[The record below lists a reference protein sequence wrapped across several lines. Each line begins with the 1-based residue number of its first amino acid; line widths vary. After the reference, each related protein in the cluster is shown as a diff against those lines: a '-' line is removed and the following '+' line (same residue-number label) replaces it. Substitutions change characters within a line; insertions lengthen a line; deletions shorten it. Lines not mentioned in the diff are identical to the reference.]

1 MFSQWKVCMFFQ
13 VYISPLKLTVH
24 ELLQLL
30 YNNSWTI
37 CRSNQQ
43 SEGALKKKRWTSQFS
58 ATWLVRLT
66 VTKWPAKWHH
76 KEESIKFLSFRPS
89 PSREAWVLKEE
100 METTR
105 LLPSKTPMTSSPPTP
120 KRQRARQRRPWRPHT
135 WTLSQGPER
144 TAWHVEAAAV
154 AAPRRETICQGGAL
168 RP

>member
-1 MFSQWKVCMFFQ
+1 M
-13 VYISPLKLTVH
+13 YISPLKLTVH

-30 YNNSWTI
+30 YNKSWAI
-37 CRSNQQ
+37 CRSKPRKRR
-43 SEGALKKKRWTSQFS
+43 SAEKKRWTSQFS

-66 VTKWPAKWHH
+66 VTAKWHH
-76 KEESIKFLSFRPS
+76 TEESIKFLSFRPS
-89 PSREAWVLKEE
+89 PSREARVLKEE
-100 METTR
+100 METMR

-120 KRQRARQRRPWRPHT
+120 KRQRARRRRPWRPHT

-154 AAPRRETICQGGAL
+154 EVPRRETICQGGAL